1 MRVELQLELKLELEL
16 ELKLEVELD
25 VGRLWSDDGIEA
37 GWLFYIG
44 AIFSLREDCD
54 LVSD

>member
-44 AIFSLREDCD
+44 AIISLREDCD